1 MHANP
6 HDKEKQIMKR
16 SKLLGATTLLLA
28 TCFAAEAFALSVTT
42 SSDGSA
48 LANSILGSGIT
59 ISNVSYSGA
68 SGASGFFTGGAASGL
83 GFDTGILLT
92 SGSAAGAVGPNSF
105 GAYSVENGFG
115 GNLLLNG
122 LIPGYSTNDA
132 SVLSFDFTSA
142 GSGLYFNYV
151 FASEEYNE
159 WVGSNYNDVFGFFV
173 DGVNIAKIPGTST
186 NVSINNVNAA
196 SNSSYYRY
204 NQNYAYNIQYDGLT
218 TVLTAQVLNL
228 AAGTH
233 SITLAIADA
242 GDSDLDSGVFIQGGT
257 FSNTP
262 NNPVPEPSTLILLGA
277 GLLGLGFARKRF
289 DKH

>member
-1 MHANP
+1 
-6 HDKEKQIMKR
+6 
-16 SKLLGATTLLLA
+16 
-28 TCFAAEAFALSVTT
+28 
-42 SSDGSA
+42 
-48 LANSILGSGIT
+48 
-59 ISNVSYSGA
+59 
-68 SGASGFFTGGAASGL
+68 
-83 GFDTGILLT
+83 
-92 SGSAAGAVGPNSF
+92 
-105 GAYSVENGFG
+105 
-115 GNLLLNG
+115 
-122 LIPGYSTNDA
+122 
-132 SVLSFDFTSA
+132 
-142 GSGLYFNYV
+142 
-151 FASEEYNE
+151 
-159 WVGSNYNDVFGFFV
+159 VFGFFV

>member
-1 MHANP
+1 LCFIKYGHVLLFILLPQLMHANP

-151 FASEEYNE
+151 FASEE
-159 WVGSNYNDVFGFFV
+159 
-173 DGVNIAKIPGTST
+173 
-186 NVSINNVNAA
+186 
-196 SNSSYYRY
+196 
-204 NQNYAYNIQYDGLT
+204 
-218 TVLTAQVLNL
+218 
-228 AAGTH
+228 
-233 SITLAIADA
+233 
-242 GDSDLDSGVFIQGGT
+242 
-257 FSNTP
+257 
-262 NNPVPEPSTLILLGA
+262 
-277 GLLGLGFARKRF
+277 
-289 DKH
+289 